1 MANFTEEQYRLLKK
15 IEDDVRIYMAPYDAS
30 HDFTHI
36 ERVLDN
42 TQQLLRAERAAHP
55 EIQYDGFTVVLA
67 ALIHDVGD
75 HKYPKP
81 GQTDEDRKV
90 AGEKLLIANGVDPSL
105 AKVVQAIGN
114 AVSYTNECRDPEYV
128 RQMIIRHPE
137 LAIVQDADRL
147 DALGPVG
154 VGRAFTYN
162 GSKPRDGGTMQS
174 AITHVRAKLVQLP
187 GMMKTEE
194 GRAMAGPLWEQ
205 VRDFLE
211 KWEKQVHR
219 TGDETKRIDWEGG
232 VYS

>member
-1 MANFTEEQYRLLKK
+1 MASFTEQQHRLLKQ
-15 IEDDVRIYMAPYDAS
+15 IEEDVRSYMAPYDAS

-36 ERVLDN
+36 ERVIVN
-42 TQQLLRAERAAHP
+42 SQCLLKAETAAHP
-55 EIQYDGFTVVLA
+55 EIKYDPFMIMLA

-75 HKYPKP
+75 HKYSKP

-105 AKVVQAIGN
+105 AKVAQAIGN

-128 RQMIIRHPE
+128 RQLIIQHPE

-154 VGRAFTYN
+154 IARTFTYN
-162 GSKPRDGGTMQS
+162 GSKPEEGGTMQS
-174 AITHVRAKLVQLP
+174 AITHVRVKLIKLS

-194 GRAMAGPLWEQ
+194 GRVMAESLWEY

-211 KWEKQVHR
+211 KWEKQVSPD
-219 TGDETKRIDWEGG
+219 GTKKIDWEGG
-232 VYS
+232 SYY